1 MISYRLTSAIVGL
14 AIAST
19 ILGLIARDRLHTR
32 HAVWWFAVA
41 FAVIVLGVF
50 PEVIDWFGGLL
61 GVAYP
66 PVLILVVAIGV
77 LLVKLLLLDIE
88 YSRQE
93 RTLRRLIQR
102 LALLEAELTAKR
114 EEPKRPP

>member
-1 MISYRLTSAIVGL
+1 MIPSRLTSAILGL

-19 ILGLIARDRLHTR
+19 ILWLIARDRLHTR
-32 HAVWWFAVA
+32 HAAWWFSVALAV
-41 FAVIVLGVF
+41 VVLGVF
-50 PEVIDWFGGLL
+50 PSLIDWLGSLL

-66 PVLILVVAIGV
+66 PILTLVVAMGV

-88 YSRQE
+88 HSRQE

-102 LALLEAELTAKR
+102 LAILEAELEDKQKR
-114 EEPKRPP
+114 

>member
-50 PEVIDWFGGLL
+50 PGLIDWLGGLL

-66 PVLILVVAIGV
+66 PVLILVAAIGI

-93 RTLRRLIQR
+93 RALRRLIQR
-102 LALLEAELTAKR
+102 LALLEAELTAR
-114 EEPKRPP
+114 GEPKRPP